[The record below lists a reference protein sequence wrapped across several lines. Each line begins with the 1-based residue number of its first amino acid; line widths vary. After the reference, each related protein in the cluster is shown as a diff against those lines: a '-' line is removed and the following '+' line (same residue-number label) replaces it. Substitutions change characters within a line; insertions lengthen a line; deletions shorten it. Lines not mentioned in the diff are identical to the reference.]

1 MTFIHTATEAPVQ
14 LACIMRWGDGPVNLP
29 TLTRRLSRHASISL
43 LGDRT
48 MRKVSLDLL
57 ECESGLHPKVIRIGW
72 SFTAN
77 GSGRVSR
84 MHQIRPNS

>member
-14 LACIMRWGDGPVNLP
+14 LAYMKWRDGPVNLP

-43 LGDRT
+43 LRDRR

-57 ECESGLHPKVIRIGW
+57 ECELGSHPKVIRTG
-72 SFTAN
+72 
-77 GSGRVSR
+77 
-84 MHQIRPNS
+84 